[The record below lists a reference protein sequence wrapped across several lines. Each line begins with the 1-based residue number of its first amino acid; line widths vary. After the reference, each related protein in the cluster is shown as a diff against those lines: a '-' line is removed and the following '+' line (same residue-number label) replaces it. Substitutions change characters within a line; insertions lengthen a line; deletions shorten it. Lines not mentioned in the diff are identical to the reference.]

1 MKNTEK
7 KLDGEE
13 AREQENI
20 DSELAH
26 SKKSKKDAPKKHD
39 EILREQ
45 IGEGLEIYDRSHSSI
60 FISSLT
66 AGLEIGFSFLLL
78 CTLYSFFIGKVSEE
92 TIFKLFTFVYPL
104 GFVMVILG
112 KSILF
117 TEQTSLLAL
126 PVLNKKRSLG
136 ALLKLWGVVIAGN
149 LIGGYVMAV
158 VMIWIGP
165 NLGIFDLKA
174 IENIAEHVV
183 HPAPQVILVSAILA
197 GWLMALLSWLLT
209 SSKDTVSR
217 LFIIYL
223 ITAVMSFTGLHHSI
237 LGSTEIFAALI
248 SSPNVSILDYFKFIG
263 VALLGNSIGGF
274 FFVAIL
280 KYRVFIQN
288 VE

>member
-1 MKNTEK
+1 MKKMKGRKSVPKEEK
-7 KLDGEE
+7 QK
-13 AREQENI
+13 NI
-20 DSELAH
+20 DSELKN
-26 SKKSKKDAPKKHD
+26 SETSEKDSPKKHD
-39 EILREQ
+39 EILKEQ
-45 IGEGLEIYDRSHSSI
+45 IGEGLEIYDRSNSSI

-78 CTLYSFFIGKVSEE
+78 CTVFSFFTGKVAEN
-92 TIFKLFTFVYPL
+92 TVFKLFTFVYPI

-126 PVLNKKRSLG
+126 PVLNNKRSLG
-136 ALLKLWGVVIAGN
+136 ALLELWGVVIAGN
-149 LIGGYVMAV
+149 IIGGFVIAV
-158 VMIWIGP
+158 PLIWVGP

-174 IENIAEHVV
+174 IEKMALHVI
-183 HPAPQVILVSAILA
+183 HPAPQVILVSAVLA

-209 SSKDTVSR
+209 SSKDTMSR

-223 ITAVMSFTGLHHSI
+223 ITAVMAFTGLHHSI
-237 LGSTEIFAALI
+237 LGSIELFAALI
-248 SSPNVSILDYFKFIG
+248 SSSSVSILDYLQFMGI
-263 VALLGNSIGGF
+263 ALLGNSIGGF
-274 FFVAIL
+274 FFVALL